1 MKKIRAFSRSPM
13 GTTLM
18 FMVAVLL
25 LMTGT
30 IGGVRATPQIFN
42 PDFAYGGVELDQI
55 GITLVEAKD
64 LDEAAAGKWNDVSS
78 RDYDKDSESFV
89 VNSNSSDPKMGVI
102 LQNLDNMIPAGEQF
116 KIGYPYPDVLA
127 VKNSGTIPEYVRVT
141 VYKYW
146 VAEDENG
153 EKTRFDVYD
162 SDGNELNELIELD
175 FQEGNGWVIDPDS
188 STKERTVLY
197 YKYRVPL
204 AADPTNLYTKPFITT
219 VRINDKILDYGEKVY
234 KNEGDVTSWTWSWVA
249 DGLEFRIEAWADGVQ
264 DHNARAAMQSAWG
277 LTNAQIDTIYGYDFG
292 KE

>member
-55 GITLVEAKD
+55 GITLVESVD
-64 LDEAAAGKWNDVSS
+64 GEWTNVSW

-116 KIGYPYPDVLA
+116 KIGYAYPDVLA

-141 VYKYW
+141 IYKYW
-146 VAEDENG
+146 VAEDPETG

-162 SDGNELNELIELD
+162 SNGEDILNKLIELN
-175 FQEGNGWVIDPDS
+175 FPEGNGWVRDPDP
-188 STKERTVLY
+188 TTNTAERTVLY
-197 YKYRVPL
+197 YKYKVPS
-204 AADPTNLYTKPFITT
+204 ATTATDPDDIYTNPFITT
-219 VRINDKILDYGEKVY
+219 VRIKDEILDYGEKVY
-234 KNEGDVTSWTWSWVA
+234 TNTDKTAWTWSWVA

-264 DHNARAAMQSAWG
+264 DHNARAAMKSAWG
-277 LTNAQIDTIYGYDFG
+277 LTDAQIDSFG
-292 KE
+292 IVFG